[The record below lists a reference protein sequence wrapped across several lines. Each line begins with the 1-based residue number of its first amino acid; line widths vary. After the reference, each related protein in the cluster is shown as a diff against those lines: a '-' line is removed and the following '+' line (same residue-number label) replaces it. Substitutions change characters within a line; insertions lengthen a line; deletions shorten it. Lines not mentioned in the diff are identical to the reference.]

1 MKTHNG
7 RPWPEHWSLQLH
19 FLWKELQL
27 GGLHENSYWPPM
39 ACILIPTT
47 ALSVERA
54 SAGRTSWK
62 LILAAHGGWSLQLQ
76 CMWKKL
82 QLGALHE
89 NSCSP
94 PSSKR
99 KAWLENTPFALS
111 NFSRTGWVYTGSS
124 RIYCPI
130 WHTWQKACPPVSPGN
145 IAYPTWSP
153 GTIACPP
160 GNIEC
165 PTLFPW
171 H

>member
-1 MKTHNG
+1 MLACIDLLIKPQLTIHSFK
-7 RPWPEHWSLQLH
+7 WSWFYRLARSTQLH
-19 FLWKELQL
+19 YLWKKLQL

-124 RIYCPI
+124 RIYSAVHIHGFITQCS
-130 WHTWQKACPPVSPGN
+130 TYTKLYYTVQ
-145 IAYPTWSP
+145 YT
-153 GTIACPP
+153 
-160 GNIEC
+160 
-165 PTLFPW
+165 
-171 H
+171 

>member
-124 RIYCPI
+124 RIYS
-130 WHTWQKACPPVSPGN
+130 KMN
-145 IAYPTWSP
+145 IMQCCVQY
-153 GTIACPP
+153 
-160 GNIEC
+160 NINVC
-165 PTLFPW
+165 GVHVYSWVRRDLFLQE
-171 H
+171 HYLSSLLYNVQ